1 MPSPAFG
8 GRFTLGITPSCSSPD
23 TTDISSVE
31 VVANLNGSSTIC
43 CRFIEGTVAKG
54 CLIGFEGRSSS
65 VKLVR
70 TKNTLLAKSQALSN
84 LTLVTDLESVFALD
98 IESNGSTGALPI
110 PAVRGSCSEPG
121 DSEEPTS
128 GMVHCY
134 NILICLLN
142 VVINRIIG

>member
-1 MPSPAFG
+1 M
-8 GRFTLGITPSCSSPD
+8 
-23 TTDISSVE
+23 
-31 VVANLNGSSTIC
+31 VANSNESSTIC

-70 TKNTLLAKSQALSN
+70 TKNTLLASQALSN